1 MNDNDGVP
9 DNSGETQ
16 LLKVLDSAYRPLLLG
31 SPPGY
36 QSATFVHINDHHS
49 HYDEQSLDLR
59 SSATIPPGLS
69 VLATSNLRVYYG
81 GFDRAVTLMNDMAA
95 EAKAAGN
102 DVVKLHAGDALTG
115 TLYYTFFG
123 PEADAAAMNV
133 ASFDALTI
141 GNHEL
146 DEGDAN
152 LANSAKLLNGTTFLS
167 ANRKCNWFHLCDPL
181 SAHSDCLTLLYK

>member
-31 SPPGY
+31 STPGY

-81 GFDRAVTLMNDMAA
+81 GFDRAMSTLEAEEDPMPLPLVFVT
-95 EAKAAGN
+95 
-102 DVVKLHAGDALTG
+102 
-115 TLYYTFFG
+115 TL
-123 PEADAAAMNV
+123 
-133 ASFDALTI
+133 S
-141 GNHEL
+141 
-146 DEGDAN
+146 
-152 LANSAKLLNGTTFLS
+152 
-167 ANRKCNWFHLCDPL
+167 
-181 SAHSDCLTLLYK
+181 TLLLSEAALRTLK